1 MSTREKIVIG
11 FSIDELREQYIYH
24 NCGHWFD
31 KGAMRFFG
39 TRLGAFKRLSDT
51 AAAFITTEKNPIGER
66 KASVRIATLTHKKRK
81 DSWFEVKIEIS
92 TLGEFHSLTKS
103 QANTRLKNI
112 TLKDIQE

>member
-11 FSIDELREQYIYH
+11 FSIEELREQYLYH

-31 KGAMRFFG
+31 KDTMRFFG
-39 TRLGAFKRLSDT
+39 TRLGTFKRLSDT
-51 AAAFITTEKNPIGER
+51 LAAFITTEKNPSGER
-66 KASVRIATLTHKKRK
+66 KASLRIAKLTHEKRS
-81 DSWFEVKIEIS
+81 DGWLNVKIDIR
-92 TLGEFHSLTKS
+92 TFGEFHALTKA